1 MQFLSKSSGS
11 NRLKNTFKVCLLQF
25 LSKAQEAIQNAFV
38 DLINFILKRKEKRL
52 YICFF
57 FTASLIVRLRGKKKY
72 WKTGHRILA
81 TVSVYLSKTILILKI
96 ILQHKMKTHHHHI
109 DSFTYST
116 SQPNNNKWRTTQPQ
130 RISCSTSFSD
140 YLIPKI
146 PWCSIVSYLY
156 QEIHLH
162 CQNHFPIKLK
172 FNTCFL

>member
-1 MQFLSKSSGS
+1 MFIAVFIKSSGS
-11 NRLKNTFKVCLLQF
+11 NTKCFCRLNQF
-25 LSKAQEAIQNAFV
+25 HTQ
-38 DLINFILKRKEKRL
+38 KEGKKTI
-52 YICFF
+52 YMFF

-72 WKTGHRILA
+72 WKTGHRILT

-130 RISCSTSFSD
+130 KISCNTSFSD
-140 YLIPKI
+140 YSIPKI
-146 PWCSIVSYLY
+146 PWRSIVSYLY